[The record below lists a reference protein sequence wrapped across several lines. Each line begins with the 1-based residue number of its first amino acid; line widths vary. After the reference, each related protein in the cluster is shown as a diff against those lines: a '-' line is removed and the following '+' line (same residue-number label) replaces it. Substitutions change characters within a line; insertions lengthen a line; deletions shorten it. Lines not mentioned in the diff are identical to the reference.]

1 MQAKENDRVGVD
13 WLGKKWTKGEGEGE
27 SVVEEMEGYV
37 RFYMC
42 QPGILKTAFNG
53 FREGCKS
60 PDDGAE
66 VAVRLILDG
75 QGGKYYLG
83 GTYWKCD
90 VDVME
95 EVPW

>member
-1 MQAKENDRVGVD
+1 MLIFE
-13 WLGKKWTKGEGEGE
+13 
-27 SVVEEMEGYV
+27 
-37 RFYMC
+37 
-42 QPGILKTAFNG
+42 KTG
-53 FREGCKS
+53 FRDGLKS

-66 VAVRLILDG
+66 VAVRLIVDG

-90 VDVME
+90 VDEME